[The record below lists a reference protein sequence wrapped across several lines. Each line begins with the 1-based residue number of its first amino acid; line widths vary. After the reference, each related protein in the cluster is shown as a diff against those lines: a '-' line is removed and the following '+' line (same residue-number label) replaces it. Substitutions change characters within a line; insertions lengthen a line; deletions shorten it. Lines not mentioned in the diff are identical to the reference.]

1 MSMNGVNKYSFVDA
15 NTVSESIPINTEINK
30 KNIKIKIENIIKRI
44 IDVVGALVGVIAL
57 IPLTIIIYITR
68 IVLKENDGPI
78 FYDQLRI
85 GKDGKVFKMYK
96 YRSMVIGADEKLFK
110 YLEENEEAKNTSG
123 TKYRLEVNC
132 KQNVVNVYEKDENGE
147 YKNCV
152 KVMLCS
158 VGFATPTSGT
168 YSLKKYGGWEWK
180 GLQGD
185 VYGQYATQ
193 ITGNILFHS
202 VPYTE
207 KYNNSSLEYWE
218 YDKLGTSASLGC
230 IRLTVKNAKWIYDN
244 CAAGTKVYFYKDSN
258 PGPLGKPSER
268 KISGDSEVNSWDPTD
283 PASDN
288 PWKEYD
294 IAKRNDKENTKSD
307 KNNDIENKIEN
318 TEQNTEVPGN
328 TENTETNT
336 EITNNTESNKNNETF
351 QGKNNITNTENRNT
365 ENENYEVGSNIESD
379 ND

>member
-1 MSMNGVNKYSFVDA
+1 MNGIFRMQSRSEIRKRKQEKQRIILGIIILILAILITIIIASIISKNTAKEVATKEPESLADELVNTQNFEEDV
-15 NTVSESIPINTEINK
+15 NEEI
-30 KNIKIKIENIIKRI
+30 IENI
-44 IDVVGALVGVIAL
+44 V
-57 IPLTIIIYITR
+57 
-68 IVLKENDGPI
+68 
-78 FYDQLRI
+78 
-85 GKDGKVFKMYK
+85 
-96 YRSMVIGADEKLFK
+96 
-110 YLEENEEAKNTSG
+110 EENGVAENTITEEKPKNTSG

-132 KQNVVNVYEKDENGE
+132 DQNVVNVYEKDENGE

-158 VGFATPTSGT
+158 VGFATPMSGT

-218 YDKLGTSASLGC
+218 YDKLGTPASLGC

-283 PASDN
+283 PNSDN

-294 IAKRNDKENTKSD
+294 IVKKNDKENTKSN
-307 KNNDIENKIEN
+307 KNNNIENKIENIEQN
-318 TEQNTEVPGN
+318 TEQNTEVSGN
-328 TENTETNT
+328 TENTSTNT
-336 EITNNTESNKNNETF
+336 EITNNTESNKNNEMA
-351 QGKNNITNTENRNT
+351 ND
-365 ENENYEVGSNIESD
+365 IESD

>member
-1 MSMNGVNKYSFVDA
+1 MQSR
-15 NTVSESIPINTEINK
+15 SENRK
-30 KNIKIKIENIIKRI
+30 KKQEKQRI
-44 IDVVGALVGVIAL
+44 ILGIIIL
-57 IPLTIIIYITR
+57 ILAILITIITASIISKNTA
-68 IVLKENDGPI
+68 KEVATKEPESLDDEFINSEDTQNLEE
-78 FYDQLRI
+78 D
-85 GKDGKVFKMYK
+85 VNEE
-96 YRSMVIGADEKLFK
+96 VIGNIV
-110 YLEENEEAKNTSG
+110 EENEVVENTVIEEKPKNTSG

-207 KYNNSSLEYWE
+207 KYNNASLEYWE

-294 IAKRNDKENTKSD
+294 IAKKNDKENTKSD

-336 EITNNTESNKNNETF
+336 EVTNNTESNKNNETF

>member
-1 MSMNGVNKYSFVDA
+1 MKGIFRMQSRSEIRKRKQEKQRIILGIIILILAILITIITASIISKNTAKEVDA
-15 NTVSESIPINTEINK
+15 QEPESLAYEFINSEDTQNLEEDVNEEI
-30 KNIKIKIENIIKRI
+30 IENS
-44 IDVVGALVGVIAL
+44 V
-57 IPLTIIIYITR
+57 
-68 IVLKENDGPI
+68 
-78 FYDQLRI
+78 
-85 GKDGKVFKMYK
+85 
-96 YRSMVIGADEKLFK
+96 
-110 YLEENEEAKNTSG
+110 EENEVVENKVTEEKAKNTSG

-207 KYNNSSLEYWE
+207 KYNNASLEYWE

-288 PWKEYD
+288 PWKE
-294 IAKRNDKENTKSD
+294 NNVQNTK
-307 KNNDIENKIEN
+307 
-318 TEQNTEVPGN
+318 QNTEVPGN

>member
-1 MSMNGVNKYSFVDA
+1 MQSRSENRKKKQEKQRIILGAIILILAVLITIIAASIINKNTSKEVDA
-15 NTVSESIPINTEINK
+15 KESESLAGEFINNEDIQNLEEDVNEEI
-30 KNIKIKIENIIKRI
+30 IENI
-44 IDVVGALVGVIAL
+44 V
-57 IPLTIIIYITR
+57 
-68 IVLKENDGPI
+68 
-78 FYDQLRI
+78 
-85 GKDGKVFKMYK
+85 
-96 YRSMVIGADEKLFK
+96 
-110 YLEENEEAKNTSG
+110 EENEVAENTVTEEKPKNTSG
-123 TKYRLEVNC
+123 TRYRLEVNC
-132 KQNVVNVYEKDENGE
+132 EQNVVNVYEKDENGE

-158 VGFATPTSGT
+158 VGSATPMSGT

-202 VPYTE
+202 VPYT
-207 KYNNSSLEYWE
+207 KRGDNSSLEYWE
-218 YDKLGTSASLGC
+218 YDKLGTPASLGC

-268 KISGDSEVNSWDPTD
+268 KISGDSEVNGWDPTD
-283 PASDN
+283 PDSDN
-288 PWKEYD
+288 PWKNYD
-294 IAKRNDKENTKSD
+294 STKKNDKENTESD
-307 KNNDIENKIEN
+307 KNNNIENKTEN
-318 TEQNTEVPGN
+318 TEKNTEVPGN

-336 EITNNTESNKNNETF
+336 EIKGNTEES
-351 QGKNNITNTENRNT
+351 ENSQ
-365 ENENYEVGSNIESD
+365 VGSNTTNSEIENNEVANNNED

>member
-1 MSMNGVNKYSFVDA
+1 MKGIFRMQSRSEIRKRKQEKQRIILGAIILILAVLITIITASIISKNTAKEVAAKEPESLAGEFINSVDTQNLEEDA
-15 NTVSESIPINTEINK
+15 NEEI
-30 KNIKIKIENIIKRI
+30 IENI
-44 IDVVGALVGVIAL
+44 V
-57 IPLTIIIYITR
+57 
-68 IVLKENDGPI
+68 
-78 FYDQLRI
+78 
-85 GKDGKVFKMYK
+85 
-96 YRSMVIGADEKLFK
+96 
-110 YLEENEEAKNTSG
+110 EENEVAENTVTEEKPKNTSG
-123 TKYRLEVNC
+123 TRYRLEVNC
-132 KQNVVNVYEKDENGE
+132 EQNVVNVYEKDENGE

-207 KYNNSSLEYWE
+207 KYNNASLEYWE

-294 IAKRNDKENTKSD
+294 IAKKNDKENTESN
-307 KNNDIENKIEN
+307 KNNNIENKIEN
-318 TEQNTEVPGN
+318 KIENNVQNTEQNTEMPGN

-336 EITNNTESNKNNETF
+336 EIKGNTEES
-351 QGKNNITNTENRNT
+351 ENSQ
-365 ENENYEVGSNIESD
+365 VGSNTTNSEIENNEVANNNED

>member
-1 MSMNGVNKYSFVDA
+1 MNGIFRMQSRSEIRKRKQEKQRIILGIIILTLAILITIIIASIISKNTAKEVATKEPESLADELVNTQNFEEDV
-15 NTVSESIPINTEINK
+15 NEEI
-30 KNIKIKIENIIKRI
+30 IENIV
-44 IDVVGALVGVIAL
+44 D
-57 IPLTIIIYITR
+57 
-68 IVLKENDGPI
+68 
-78 FYDQLRI
+78 
-85 GKDGKVFKMYK
+85 
-96 YRSMVIGADEKLFK
+96 
-110 YLEENEEAKNTSG
+110 ENEVAENTITEEKPKNTSG

-132 KQNVVNVYEKDENGE
+132 DQNVVNVYEKDENGE

-158 VGFATPTSGT
+158 VGFATPMSGT

-218 YDKLGTSASLGC
+218 YDKLGTPASLGC

-283 PASDN
+283 PNSDN

-294 IAKRNDKENTKSD
+294 IVKKNDKENTKSN
-307 KNNDIENKIEN
+307 KNNNIENKIENIEQN
-318 TEQNTEVPGN
+318 TEQNTEVSGN

-336 EITNNTESNKNNETF
+336 EITGNTEES
-351 QGKNNITNTENRNT
+351 ENSQ
-365 ENENYEVGSNIESD
+365 VGSNTTNSEIENNEVANNNED

>member
-1 MSMNGVNKYSFVDA
+1 MQSR
-15 NTVSESIPINTEINK
+15 SEIRKRKQEK
-30 KNIKIKIENIIKRI
+30 QRI
-44 IDVVGALVGVIAL
+44 ILGIIIL
-57 IPLTIIIYITR
+57 ILAILITIIIASIISKNTA
-68 IVLKENDGPI
+68 KEVAAKEPESLAGEFINSVDTQNLEEDANEEI
-78 FYDQLRI
+78 I
-85 GKDGKVFKMYK
+85 ENSV
-96 YRSMVIGADEKLFK
+96 
-110 YLEENEEAKNTSG
+110 EENEVVENTVTEEKAKNTSG

-132 KQNVVNVYEKDENGE
+132 EQNVVNVYEKDENGE

-158 VGFATPTSGT
+158 VGFATPKSGT
-168 YSLKKYGGWEWK
+168 YSLKKYDGWEWK

-202 VPYTE
+202 VPYT
-207 KYNNSSLEYWE
+207 KRGDNSSLEYWE
-218 YDKLGTSASLGC
+218 YDKLGTPASLGC

-294 IAKRNDKENTKSD
+294 IAKKNDKENTESN
-307 KNNDIENKIEN
+307 KNNNIENKIEN
-318 TEQNTEVPGN
+318 KIENNVQNTEQNTEMPGN

-336 EITNNTESNKNNETF
+336 EIKGNTEES
-351 QGKNNITNTENRNT
+351 ENSQ
-365 ENENYEVGSNIESD
+365 VGSNTTNSEIENNEVANNNED

>member
-1 MSMNGVNKYSFVDA
+1 MKGIFRMQSRSEIRKRKQEKQRIILGIIILILAILITIITASIISKNTAKEVATKEPESLADEFVNSV
-15 NTVSESIPINTEINK
+15 NTQNFEEDVNEEI
-30 KNIKIKIENIIKRI
+30 IENS
-44 IDVVGALVGVIAL
+44 V
-57 IPLTIIIYITR
+57 
-68 IVLKENDGPI
+68 
-78 FYDQLRI
+78 
-85 GKDGKVFKMYK
+85 
-96 YRSMVIGADEKLFK
+96 
-110 YLEENEEAKNTSG
+110 EENEVVENKVTEEKAKNTSG

-207 KYNNSSLEYWE
+207 KYNNASLEYWE

-244 CAAGTKVYFYKDSN
+244 CVAGTKVYFYKDSN

-268 KISGDSEVNSWDPTD
+268 KISGDSEVNSLDPTD

-294 IAKRNDKENTKSD
+294 IAKKNDKENTKSD